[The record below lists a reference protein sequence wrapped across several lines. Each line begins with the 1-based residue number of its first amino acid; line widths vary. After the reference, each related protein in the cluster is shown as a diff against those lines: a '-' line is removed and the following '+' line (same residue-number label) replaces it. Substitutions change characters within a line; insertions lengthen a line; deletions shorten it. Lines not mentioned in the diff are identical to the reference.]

1 MRAYDLIMKTR
12 RGEPLTGA
20 EIRFLVS
27 GCVSGDIPDYQLS
40 AWLMAVCFQSL
51 TPAETLELTLAMRD
65 SGDRMDLSGI
75 HGTTA
80 DKHSTGGV
88 GDKTTLILAPVVA
101 ACGGYVPKMSGRG
114 LGHTGGTIDKLES
127 IPGFSTAIPYDRFID
142 TVNRAGC
149 AVVAQSGHLVPADK
163 KLYALRDLTATVDS
177 IPLICASIMSKKLA
191 MGADCI
197 LLDVKTGS
205 GAFMK
210 TEQEAVQLGEAM
222 VRTAKLAGK
231 RCRAV
236 VTDMDMPLGS
246 AVGNA
251 IEVAEAIS
259 VLQGQRHTALGK
271 LSLTLAAHMLTM
283 CGRGTLEQC
292 LASAE
297 QAVDS
302 GAALERFA
310 WMLQCQGGD
319 PAVAEHPERL
329 PQPANSLTV
338 TADRAGYL
346 TRIAS
351 EEIGLAAME
360 LGAGRRKAEDVLDPT
375 AGLKLH
381 CAVGDP
387 VTPGMPLATLYATG
401 VTDFS
406 AAAAR
411 VRGAM
416 PIGEAQP
423 RVQPLLRQVIDTE
436 GAAG

>member
-1 MRAYDLIMKTR
+1 MDSSSFGYSS
-12 RGEPLTGA
+12 E
-20 EIRFLVS
+20 
-27 GCVSGDIPDYQLS
+27 
-40 AWLMAVCFQSL
+40 
-51 TPAETLELTLAMRD
+51 ELTLEKKISGFLNLTLRAYNVPREEAEKAIAVQQRYGGAVDENQLAAFLAGPQQAGAFRCDNSVFREMARRQLRTMERTGEKARLLMVELQNRELPGEKRAQLMR
-65 SGDRMDLSGI
+65 RMELTS
-75 HGTTA
+75 
-80 DKHSTGGV
+80 
-88 GDKTTLILAPVVA
+88 
-101 ACGGYVPKMSGRG
+101 
-114 LGHTGGTIDKLES
+114 LES
-127 IPGFSTAIPYDRFID
+127 
-142 TVNRAGC
+142 
-149 AVVAQSGHLVPADK
+149 
-163 KLYALRDLTATVDS
+163 LRMGDPFTR
-177 IPLICASIMSKKLA
+177 

-271 LSLTLAAHMLTM
+271 LSLAVAAHMLTM

-292 LASAE
+292 LAAAE

-302 GAALERFA
+302 GTALERFA

-406 AAAAR
+406 AAAVR

-436 GAAG
+436 GTAG

>member
-20 EIRFLVS
+20 EIRFLVA

-51 TPAETLELTLAMRD
+51 TPEETLELTMAMRD
-65 SGDRMDLSGI
+65 SGDKMDLSGI
-75 HGTTA
+75 RGVTA

-127 IPGFSTAIPYDRFID
+127 IPGFSTAIPYGQFID

-163 KLYALRDLTATVDS
+163 KLYALRDVTATVDS

-210 TEQEAVQLGEAM
+210 TEQEAVALGQAM

-259 VLQGQRHTALGK
+259 VLQGERHTPLGQ
-271 LSLTLAAHMLTM
+271 LSLTLAAHMLVM
-283 CGRGTLEQC
+283 CGKGSLEEC
-292 LASAE
+292 LAAAE
-297 QAVDS
+297 RAVDS
-302 GAALERFA
+302 GEALDRLA
-310 WMLQCQGGD
+310 RMIGCQGGD
-319 PAVAEHPERL
+319 PSVTEHPERL
-329 PQPANSLTV
+329 PQAANSFTV
-338 TADRAGYL
+338 RADRSGYL

-351 EEIGLAAME
+351 EEMGLAAME
-360 LGAGRRKAEDVLDPT
+360 LGAGRRRAEDVLDPA

-387 VTPGMPLATLYATG
+387 VTPGTALATLYASG

-411 VRGAM
+411 VTAAM
-416 PIGEAQP
+416 PIGEERP
-423 RVQPLLRQVIDTE
+423 VLQPLLRQVIDTAE
-436 GAAG
+436 